1 MKFQVRPAFDDRAIE
16 RTVDATSITDAAASA
31 RLFYGA
37 RGEHDEDWI
46 VVAPNGARLLVVVN
60 ENCIAT
66 HIVAG
71 VL

>member
-1 MKFQVRPAFDDRAIE
+1 MKFQVRPAFDERANE
-16 RTVDATSITDAAASA
+16 HTVEATSITDAAASA
-31 RLFYGA
+31 RAYYGA
-37 RGEHDEDWI
+37 RGEHDEDWL

-60 ENCIAT
+60 ENNIAT